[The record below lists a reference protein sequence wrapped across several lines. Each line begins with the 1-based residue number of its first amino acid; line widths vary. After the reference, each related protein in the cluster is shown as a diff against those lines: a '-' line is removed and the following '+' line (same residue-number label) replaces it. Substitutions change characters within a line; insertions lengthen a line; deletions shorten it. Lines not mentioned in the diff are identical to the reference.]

1 MGERKEGRGR
11 EAAWVKEEGEK
22 EHPTKER
29 EREREGIPRITSA
42 DGSIL
47 TVVMEALSVYKT
59 SALMHRW
66 ISTVLSEEHEVSVL
80 I

>member
-1 MGERKEGRGR
+1 MGERKEGMGR
-11 EAAWVKEEGEK
+11 EAARVKEEGEK

-29 EREREGIPRITSA
+29 ERERGGGEGGGIPRITSA

-47 TVVMEALSVYKT
+47 TVVLEALSVYKT

-66 ISTVLSEEHEVSVL
+66 ISTVST